1 MGILNDMLKDVFDI
15 SKIKDAVS
23 ELKKMDTLLT
33 RISRTNERLSR
44 SDLAGLGSRAL
55 RVAGRYG
62 MDAAGY
68 LAAFQEASRAGY
80 EDAEGMAELSMAAQ
94 NAGSITAEL
103 ADRLLSATD
112 QAYRMGGSVS
122 ELTKVLD
129 GLDRISGRNALDMAE
144 LSEGM
149 AGLGSTAASLGVDA
163 SQAAAALGT
172 LITVSRQSGSQA
184 ADAFKTILLCLGQ
197 ITDAEAGI
205 TVKGLKRYEAA
216 CKALNVSLYETRD
229 GIRSLRDPMKVLEEL
244 AAAYS
249 RLGEDDTRR
258 SSLLD
263 SLGDSAS
270 AEGLDALLSRWD
282 TYEAMLQQYA
292 DGTGSLAAD
301 AEKTT
306 NSWEGSLNRLSNTW
320 TETVGN
326 LADSDAIVAAINSLN
341 GLLSAVNSL
350 TAGLGLLGTTALS
363 GAGIGIAA
371 FVKNFA

>member
-55 RVAGRYG
+55 RAAGRYG
-62 MDAAGY
+62 MDAADY
-68 LAAFQEASRAGY
+68 LAAFREASRAGY

-94 NAGSITAEL
+94 NAGSITTEL

-129 GLDRISGRNALDMAE
+129 GLDHISGRNALDMAE

-205 TVKGLKRYEAA
+205 TVKGLKQYEAA

-249 RLGEDDTRR
+249 RLGEDDTRKSR
-258 SSLLD
+258 LLD

-282 TYEAMLQQYA
+282 TYETMLQQYA
-292 DGTGSLAAD
+292 DGTGSLATD
-301 AEKTT
+301 AEKTA
-306 NSWEGSLNRLSNTW
+306 NSWEGSLNRLSTTW

-341 GLLSAVNSL
+341 GLLSVVNNL
-350 TAGLGLLGTTALS
+350 TAGLGPLGTTVLS

>member
-1 MGILNDMLKDVFDI
+1 MGILNDLLKDVFDI
-15 SKIKDAVS
+15 SKLKDAVS

-33 RISRTNERLSR
+33 QISRTNDRLSR
-44 SDLAGLGSRAL
+44 SDLADLGSSAFRA
-55 RVAGRYG
+55 AGRYG
-62 MDAAGY
+62 MNAADY

-80 EDAEGMAELSMAAQ
+80 RDARGMAELALAAQ
-94 NAGSITAEL
+94 NAGNLTAEL
-103 ADRLLSATD
+103 AERLLSATD

-129 GLDRISGRNALDMAE
+129 GLNHISGRNTLDMTA

-172 LITVSRQSGSQA
+172 LITVSRQSGSEA
-184 ADAFKTILLCLGQ
+184 ADTFKTILLFLGQ
-197 ITDAEAGI
+197 ITDAEEGI
-205 TVKGLKRYEAA
+205 TVKGLRQYEAA
-216 CKALNVSLYETRD
+216 CKALNVSLYETKD
-229 GIRSLRDPMKVLEEL
+229 GIRSLRDPMGILEEL
-244 AAAYS
+244 AAAYN

-263 SLGDSAS
+263 PLGDSAS

-301 AEKTT
+301 AEKTA

-326 LADSDAIVAAINSLN
+326 LTDSDAIVAAINSLN
-341 GLLSAVNSL
+341 GLLNTVNKFTGTMGSL
-350 TAGLGLLGTTALS
+350 NVLS
-363 GAGIGIAA
+363 IIGGGIAGA
-371 FVKNFA
+371 KNLGQQ